1 MIRRTVLIT
10 GAAHRIGA
18 AIARDLH
25 AHGMDVIIHYN
36 TSTAPARALADEL
49 NAARDGSAF
58 LIQADL
64 TGTADYDAIIAAAC
78 ACTGSLHVLVNNASQ
93 FYPTPIGA
101 TSRGQWRDIME
112 SNLQAP
118 FFLSQACV
126 PHLRRTGGCI
136 INLADI
142 YGSIPLRDYSVYSAA
157 KAGLIMLTRAL
168 ARELAPEIR
177 VNAVSPGSVLWP
189 EGMSEEARAAVLKQ
203 VSLGRSGSP
212 QDVANGVRFLIEDA
226 AYMTGQVLNI
236 DGGRTLY

>member
-1 MIRRTVLIT
+1 MTPRTVLIT

-36 TSTAPARALADEL
+36 TSAAPARSLADEL
-49 NAARDGSAF
+49 NAARDDSAF

-64 TGTADYDAIIAAAC
+64 TGTADYDAILAEAC
-78 ACTGSLHVLVNNASQ
+78 ACTGNLHVLINNASQ

-101 TSRGQWRDIME
+101 TSREQWRDIME

-118 FFLSQACV
+118 FFLSQSCV
-126 PHLRRTGGCI
+126 PHLRKTGGCI
-136 INLADI
+136 INLTDI

-189 EGMSEEARAAVLKQ
+189 EGMSETAKEAVLQQ
-203 VSLGRSGSP
+203 VSLGRTGTP
-212 QDVANGVRFLIEDA
+212 QDVANSVRFLIEDA
-226 AYMTGQVLNI
+226 GYMTGQVLNV